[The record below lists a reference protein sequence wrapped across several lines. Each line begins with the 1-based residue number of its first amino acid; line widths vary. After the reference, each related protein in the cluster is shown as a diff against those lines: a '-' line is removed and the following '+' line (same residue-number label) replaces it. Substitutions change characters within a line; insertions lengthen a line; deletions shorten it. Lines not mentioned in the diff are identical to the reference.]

1 MNKNYKYTL
10 QKGSKHTFCPNCNKK
25 TFKLYVLTDDERVI
39 AGEQFGRCER
49 INSCGYIKY
58 PTDDIDMGFIAP
70 TAKAVNNHIII
81 KPDFV
86 PSEIVEKTFSMFQ
99 QNTFFYYLT
108 KLFGITKAYELQER
122 YNIGTAKN
130 NGTIYWQQDKEGNFR
145 TGKVMYY
152 GTNGKRLK
160 DKNSWYIHRRIKE
173 DFELQQVFFGEH
185 LLSIDEYK
193 DKPIALCES
202 EKTAV
207 IMSELMPEY
216 TWLASGGANMLNSFR
231 LLRLHRLD
239 KVFPDN
245 GQFELWEQKTKIFN
259 NRSMDISVDNAVRN
273 GVIEEGDDILDLWMN
288 EKTIKM
294 K

>member
-1 MNKNYKYTL
+1 MNKNYKYKLET
-10 QKGSKHTFCPNCNKK
+10 GSKHMICPNCRKK
-25 TFKLYVLTDDERVI
+25 TFKCYVNANTGERI
-39 AGEQFGRCER
+39 NPAKYGRCER
-49 INSCGYIKY
+49 ISSCRYHLY
-58 PTDDIDMGFIAP
+58 PKLGKDDINSSRYVPPAP
-70 TAKAVNNHIII
+70 EEI
-81 KPDFV
+81 KPLDFV
-86 PSEIVEKTFSMFQ
+86 DKDLVQATFNEFKS
-99 QNTFFYYLT
+99 NVFFMYLV
-108 KLFGITKAYELQER
+108 KLFGITKAYELQEI

-207 IMSELMPEY
+207 IMSEFMPEY
-216 TWLASGGANMLNSFR
+216 VWLASGGANMLNSFR

-273 GVIEEGDDILDLWMN
+273 GIIEEGADILDLWMSN
-288 EKTIKM
+288 IEVSKQ
-294 K
+294 